1 MPPKHP
7 AAIAAAVFAISLGS
21 AASAQHAVVR
31 QPEAPRA
38 SASMQPAS
46 YHALLPRDRVV
57 AVVRARHIR
66 FLGTPY
72 LYNGRYLMRCY
83 DSAGRLGYCQVDPYS
98 GAFIGVDLRLDS

>member
-1 MPPKHP
+1 MPSKRS
-7 AAIAAAVFAISLGS
+7 AAIAAAAFAISLGG
-21 AASAQHAVVR
+21 AASAQHVIVR

-38 SASMQPAS
+38 AATLQPAS